1 MHMRHV
7 QAQVQTF
14 WGANYLPIPFQL
26 DIITTLTQQQSVQ
39 GHLYTLWNDER
50 QKFVSGVS

>member
-26 DIITTLTQQQSVQ
+26 NVITTLTQQQSVQ